1 MADTITRTNPIIER
15 SEQWLDAEE
24 LRSCG
29 LYPFFKPIERNVGS
43 KVIIAGRELMMA
55 GSNNY
60 LGLALDERLRQ
71 VARDAISDYGTSCSG
86 SRFMNGTLDIH
97 EELEHR
103 LADFIG
109 KPAALCYTTGYQS
122 NVGSVSAI
130 VQPGDHIISDKR
142 NHASIMDGIF
152 MARGMHPG
160 IHLHRYKHNNMDDL
174 ERILMKIPRDEAKI
188 IVTDAVFSMEGDIVD
203 LPRMRELADEY
214 GAFIYLDE
222 AHSIGV
228 IGDTGR
234 GATEYFGDPDL
245 ADIIMCTFSKSLGS
259 IGGFIAGSER
269 MIDYIKHRSRSLIF
283 SASVPPANAAAVM
296 EALRIIEAEPQRIHR
311 LQEIGETVGREMRR
325 MGFDIGHTQTPIVPI
340 NIGDNERTWLMFKAF
355 YDAGVYVN
363 PVITPAVPP
372 GSALLRTSFM
382 ATHEDSDIEF
392 FLETAEREGRRIG
405 LI

>member
-24 LRSCG
+24 LRSSG

-283 SASVPPANAAAVM
+283 SASV
-296 EALRIIEAEPQRIHR
+296 LRP
-311 LQEIGETVGREMRR
+311 MRR
-325 MGFDIGHTQTPIVPI
+325 RSWRPCGSLRRNLSAYIASRKSAKPWVGKCAEWALTSGIPRPPSFPSTSATTKG
-340 NIGDNERTWLMFKAF
+340 
-355 YDAGVYVN
+355 
-363 PVITPAVPP
+363 P
-372 GSALLRTSFM
+372 GSCSKPFTM
-382 ATHEDSDIEF
+382 
-392 FLETAEREGRRIG
+392 REYM
-405 LI
+405 

>member
-24 LRSCG
+24 LRSSG

-160 IHLHRYKHNNMDDL
+160 IHLHRYKHNNMG
-174 ERILMKIPRDEAKI
+174 RSG
-188 IVTDAVFSMEGDIVD
+188 TDPHE
-203 LPRMRELADEY
+203 
-214 GAFIYLDE
+214 
-222 AHSIGV
+222 
-228 IGDTGR
+228 
-234 GATEYFGDPDL
+234 
-245 ADIIMCTFSKSLGS
+245 
-259 IGGFIAGSER
+259 
-269 MIDYIKHRSRSLIF
+269 
-283 SASVPPANAAAVM
+283 N
-296 EALRIIEAEPQRIHR
+296 
-311 LQEIGETVGREMRR
+311 
-325 MGFDIGHTQTPIVPI
+325 TP
-340 NIGDNERTWLMFKAF
+340 G
-355 YDAGVYVN
+355 
-363 PVITPAVPP
+363 
-372 GSALLRTSFM
+372 
-382 ATHEDSDIEF
+382 
-392 FLETAEREGRRIG
+392 
-405 LI
+405 

>member
-1 MADTITRTNPIIER
+1 
-15 SEQWLDAEE
+15 
-24 LRSCG
+24 
-29 LYPFFKPIERNVGS
+29 
-43 KVIIAGRELMMA
+43 
-55 GSNNY
+55 
-60 LGLALDERLRQ
+60 
-71 VARDAISDYGTSCSG
+71 
-86 SRFMNGTLDIH
+86 
-97 EELEHR
+97 
-103 LADFIG
+103 
-109 KPAALCYTTGYQS
+109 
-122 NVGSVSAI
+122 
-130 VQPGDHIISDKR
+130 
-142 NHASIMDGIF
+142 
-152 MARGMHPG
+152 
-160 IHLHRYKHNNMDDL
+160 
-174 ERILMKIPRDEAKI
+174 MKIPRDEAKI

-203 LPRMRELADEY
+203 LPRMREMADEY